1 MKTSPDSVEVS
12 LEVNGAPRVTRVEPR
27 RTLADVLREELGLT
41 GTHVSCEV
49 GTCGACTV
57 LVDGEPARSCL
68 LLAVQADGRAVT
80 TVEGLEKDEE
90 LSSLQAAFWDEH
102 ATQCGFCTPGM
113 LMLASWLLATD
124 AAPSESYVRDV
135 LSANLCRCTG
145 YEDIVRAVVR
155 AAMPATDSGADR

>member
-1 MKTSPDSVEVS
+1 MTSSDGLEVS
-12 LEVNGAPRVTRVEPR
+12 LEVNGTLRSTRAEPR

-80 TVEGLEKDEE
+80 TVEGLEEDGE
-90 LSSLQAAFWDEH
+90 LSSLQTAFWDEH

-124 AAPSESYVRDV
+124 PAPSEDHVREV

-155 AAMPATDSGADR
+155 AAMPATDAGTEE

>member
-1 MKTSPDSVEVS
+1 MTSPDRLEVS
-12 LEVNGAPRVTRVEPR
+12 LEVNGAPRSTRVEPR
-27 RTLADVLREELGLT
+27 RTLADVLRDEFRLT

-68 LLAVQADGRAVT
+68 LLAVQADGRKVT
-80 TVEGLEKDEE
+80 TVEGLGDDGE
-90 LSSLQAAFWDEH
+90 LSSLQTAFWDEH

-113 LMLASWLLATD
+113 LMLASWLLAT
-124 AAPSESYVRDV
+124 APAPSENLVRDV

-145 YEDIVRAVVR
+145 YEDIIRAVLR
-155 AAMPATDSGADR
+155 TPMPPTDKGTGE

>member
-1 MKTSPDSVEVS
+1 MTSPERLEVT
-12 LEVNGAPRVTRVEPR
+12 LEVNDASRTTRVEPR
-27 RTLADVLREELGLT
+27 QTLADVLRDELGLT

-68 LLAVQADGRAVT
+68 LLAVQADGRKVT
-80 TVEGLEKDEE
+80 TVEGLEDDGE
-90 LSSLQAAFWDEH
+90 LSPLQIAFWDEH
-102 ATQCGFCTPGM
+102 ASQCGFCTPGM
-113 LMLASWLLATD
+113 LMLASWLLTTYPD
-124 AAPSESYVRDV
+124 PSEDDVRDV

-155 AAMPATDSGADR
+155 APIRPTGNGSGG